1 MKKFLRRMSGIVL
14 AIVMAFT
21 LLPSLPTVAAADGS
35 FDKQAITMHFK
46 PASQWDKV
54 YTYIKQGGSWDT
66 IPEYSYIG
74 EWPGAETEKDSEND
88 GWYSFTITMSANEV
102 HCIFTNNN
110 NIQTANVEFTPDKEV
125 TEKWVTMGSDDKD
138 STVVSDTKPS
148 GWRDSVSN
156 PPIKPVVKGESP
168 KLNADKTVTFNLDAT
183 GDYKDETDV
192 RLMGTVPGTNW
203 DDGLQME
210 KKG

>member
-1 MKKFLRRMSGIVL
+1 MKKLFRRLSGIVL

-21 LLPSLPTVAAADGS
+21 MLPSLPTVSAAAS
-35 FDKQAITMHFK
+35 TFDKQTITMHFK

-74 EWPGAETEKDSEND
+74 DWPGAETEKDSKND
-88 GWYSFTITMSANEV
+88 GWYSFTITMSTNEV

-110 NIQTANVEFTPDKEV
+110 NIQTSNVEFTPDKEV
-125 TEKWVTMGSDDKD
+125 TEKWVTMSSDDKD

-148 GWRDSVSN
+148 GWIDSVSN
-156 PPIKPVVKGESP
+156 PPVKPVVKGESP
-168 KLNADKTVTFNLDAT
+168 KLNDDKTVTFNLDAT
-183 GDYKDETDV
+183 GDY
-192 RLMGTVPGTNW
+192 
-203 DDGLQME
+203 
-210 KKG
+210 